1 MQLGEYLKE
10 NGENSLNVVALAWTE
25 GRYEYASE
33 GRLQRMVEKFHPAI
47 KVICETPKIVD
58 AFSPL
63 VYVPDNFVFD
73 KGGKQ
78 LFGDDQQNYVD
89 KDRLAKYWRARNNP
103 KHRHSGSG
111 KA

>member
-1 MQLGEYLKE
+1 MQFGEYLKE
-10 NGENSLNVVALAWTE
+10 NGENPLNVVALAWTE

-47 KVICETPKIVD
+47 KVIRETPKIVD

-73 KGGKQ
+73 KGGKR
-78 LFGDDQQNYVD
+78 LFGDGQQNYID
-89 KDRLAKYWRARNNP
+89 KDRLAEILAGAK
-103 KHRHSGSG
+103 
-111 KA
+111 